1 MKRRALGSALIL
13 AFSMIAAMAADVAV
27 PVSPAP
33 APPPYWPRSWD
44 WNGFYGGINAGYS
57 FGNARNAW
65 NIIALAVT
73 TPVGASIPNSGTIA
87 IPHSFRLEWVGTVRG
102 RLGFVWGPVLV
113 YGTGG
118 FAWATTKQ
126 QDGSRD
132 EDE

>member
-1 MKRRALGSALIL
+1 MFL
-13 AFSMIAAMAADVAV
+13 AGIEADVDFGH
-27 PVSPAP
+27 VS
-33 APPPYWPRSWD
+33 
-44 WNGFYGGINAGYS
+44 
-57 FGNARNAW
+57 GNQTFNSAF
-65 NIIALAVT
+65 AVT